1 MVQDA
6 KRNRFSRRTF
16 MVMASAF
23 ACSGPSL
30 KSAVAATGNL
40 SPVIWKGGALGAQGV
55 IELYHPDQQAAR
67 EALWRCQQEIDRLEE
82 LFSLYR
88 SNSAISRLN
97 RDGFINDPDI
107 RFLELVSAAQ
117 AFSEQTNGV
126 FDITIQ
132 PLWKFYASHFSN
144 QSSRQQQRPPKD
156 EIQKIL
162 DRTGYQHMAISGRR
176 ISFKKPGMAITL
188 NGIAQ
193 GYITDRIK
201 LLLEDAGFKNVLLS
215 LGEITTIG
223 PKPDGT
229 AWQVGL
235 ERGYGDTAEQ
245 AVISL
250 ENQAV
255 ATSGGY
261 ASPFNNS
268 SSANHLLHPKTG
280 NWSVQEGSV
289 SVVAKEAMIA
299 DMSSTALSLMNRDEQ
314 RRFLSA
320 QKQIQAV
327 YFSSEKDGQN
337 WTA

>member
-1 MVQDA
+1 MTREMKQ
-6 KRNRFSRRTF
+6 NRFSRRSF
-16 MVMASAF
+16 LVMASAF
-23 ACSGPSL
+23 ACSGATL
-30 KSAVAATGNL
+30 KNALAASGNL
-40 SPVIWKGGALGAQGV
+40 SPVLWKGAALGAQGV
-55 IELYHPDQQAAR
+55 IELYHPDQRTAQ
-67 EALWRCQQEIDRLEE
+67 EALWRCQQEIDRLED

-88 SNSAISRLN
+88 PDSAISRLN
-97 RDGFINDPDI
+97 RDGFLEDLDI
-107 RFLELVSAAQ
+107 RFLELLSAAQ
-117 AFSEQTNGV
+117 AFSEKTDGV

-132 PLWKFYASHFSN
+132 PLWKFYANHFSN
-144 QSSRQQQRPPKD
+144 QSNRQQEPLLKG
-156 EIQKIL
+156 EIHKIL
-162 DRTGYQHMAISGRR
+162 DRTGYQHVSISGRR
-176 ISFKKPGMAITL
+176 IAFKKPGMAITL
-188 NGIAQ
+188 NGVAQ

-215 LGEITTIG
+215 LGEISTIG

-235 ERGYGDTAEQ
+235 ERGYGEKAEN

-250 ENQAV
+250 ENQSV

-299 DMSSTALSLMNRDEQ
+299 DMSSTALSLMSRDEQ
-314 RRFLSA
+314 RHFLTT

-327 YFSSEKDGQN
+327 YFSSAKDGQN
-337 WTA
+337 WTV